1 MADLRYHSTEASN
14 QQDSYG
20 EFQTVDFKM
29 SFLNR
34 KLTGGSIYLLGD
46 SIATNN
52 TTVATNVAY
61 DGFVGSHN
69 LIESIT
75 TTSALLGQLENI
87 DNYGR
92 FVSSKAKASLS
103 KSDLFNSIYVCE
115 NRVPDDVLA
124 SKLLKGVCDK
134 SKQGEATVSAALTKP
149 LDFALKLDFCLNNT
163 IGDNLIPYEVLGDT
177 TISILTSRIIK
188 ALYGDAAIGGN
199 ITYSLSNLRL
209 FYTTVMDDGKR
220 SKYAMRV
227 KYSLKQAILS
237 SYSSI
242 STKVPLVCNSFWITF
257 MRKAQEDSA
266 LYNSMLNQRLPNVSK
281 VEVLWNDSFSQQ
293 FTYDINNEEEILT
306 NFIKAITT
314 VVGDNNAS
322 LQTLAAND
330 SYGIGINFGQMVDL
344 SKTKLAVNISS
355 AVQSTD
361 PYSAYMFFSGLVEL

>member
-1 MADLRYHSTEASN
+1 
-14 QQDSYG
+14 
-20 EFQTVDFKM
+20 
-29 SFLNR
+29 
-34 KLTGGSIYLLGD
+34 
-46 SIATNN
+46 
-52 TTVATNVAY
+52 
-61 DGFVGSHN
+61 
-69 LIESIT
+69 
-75 TTSALLGQLENI
+75 
-87 DNYGR
+87 
-92 FVSSKAKASLS
+92 
-103 KSDLFNSIYVCE
+103 
-115 NRVPDDVLA
+115 VL
-124 SKLLKGVCDK
+124 
-134 SKQGEATVSAALTKP
+134 
-149 LDFALKLDFCLNNT
+149 
-163 IGDNLIPYEVLGDT
+163 
-177 TISILTSRIIK
+177 
-188 ALYGDAAIGGN
+188 
-199 ITYSLSNLRL
+199 
-209 FYTTVMDDGKR
+209 DDGKR

-266 LYNSMLNQRLPNVSK
+266 LYNSMQNQRLPNVSK
-281 VEVLWNDSFSQQ
+281 VEILWNDSFSQQ

-306 NFIKAITT
+306 NFIKAIST